1 MTLNQ
6 TGRISNIFDNAGQV
20 FLAVVVLSPLVQG
33 ERGANLLVIM
43 YGIIMV
49 VICWG
54 TSVYLTKK
62 GN

>member
-6 TGRISNIFDNAGQV
+6 TDRISNIFDNAGQV

-54 TSVYLTKK
+54 TSVYLTKE